1 MLTAPQLSAGVAAI
15 CLIASIA
22 WLASADYPV
31 VNPGKPTTKASPVL
45 ILEAAVPAIGDFSQ
59 FNVNDVNPFVPFNLR
74 GIESET
80 IKRPPSKTGVKPQP
94 KGPTVEVEKI
104 VLPKLGGP
112 LANGPKVTGV
122 LLSHDSQQVFLT
134 YPGDSKPSTLK
145 PGDSVRGWTL
155 VEVIGTNVV
164 RMKDDA
170 TGTVHDL
177 VIAET
182 PNQAKPKKTDDKKDD
197 KKTDQGDVGKK
208 SGTSKAPEQKSA
220 PPPVEKRPE
229 GHKHGDHKNGG
240 EVPGAAPVQPP
251 VPVPAPAPTA
261 PAQQEKML

>member
-15 CLIASIA
+15 CLVASVV

-31 VNPGKPTTKASPVL
+31 VNPGKPTTKADPVL
-45 ILEAAVPAIGDFSQ
+45 ILEAAVPAIGDFTQ

-74 GIESET
+74 EVEIKT
-80 IKRPPSKTGVKPQP
+80 INQPQTKKGVKPPP
-94 KGPTVEVEKI
+94 KEPTAEVLKI

-134 YPGDSKPSTLK
+134 YPGDSKTTTLK
-145 PGDSVRGWTL
+145 PGDTVRGWTL

-177 VIAET
+177 VIADS
-182 PNQAKPKKTDDKKDD
+182 PNKARPKKTDDKKDD
-197 KKTDQGDVGKK
+197 KKSDKGDGGNKP
-208 SGTSKAPEQKSA
+208 GTSKAPEQKSV
-220 PPPVEKRPE
+220 PPPDQKRPE
-229 GHKHGDHKNGG
+229 GQKHGGG
-240 EVPGAAPVQPP
+240 IPEAAPVQPP
-251 VPVPAPAPTA
+251 APSPAPPA